1 MKRSEMLFCSSRDRT
16 SQYEGRVEQAIRR
29 SGTDLVGSEE
39 VVVRESGE
47 CVVLGSP
54 VRVQAEE
61 L

>member
-1 MKRSEMLFCSSRDRT
+1 MLFCSSRDRT

-39 VVVRESGE
+39 VVVRERRE
-47 CVVLGSP
+47 CVVLGGP
-54 VRVQAEE
+54 VRVQAKE